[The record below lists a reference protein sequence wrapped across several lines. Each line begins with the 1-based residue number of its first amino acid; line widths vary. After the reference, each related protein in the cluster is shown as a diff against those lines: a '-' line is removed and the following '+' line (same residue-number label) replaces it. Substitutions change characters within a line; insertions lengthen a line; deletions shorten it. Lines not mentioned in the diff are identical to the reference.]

1 MLCRLYPSRQESVYL
16 SVETSSRESY
26 SSISNNDQQAT
37 LIEQQQTSSLQQIIS
52 QSLTADAVDWDI
64 APTPPSIFYNK
75 DKPAQALITQDKT
88 VNPVIT
94 TPVLSDEVM
103 WTPAKSSVSIT
114 VAPEVSS
121 QIGFLVSQISLP
133 NTETGVNTVQDQVAK
148 RIVNAIVSSRESSLG
163 VQTASATTTDAVSI
177 TALMSPKPVVSLDG
191 IDPPSLDILPSTI
204 RCSIRSDQVRQ
215 ARFQNE
221 LRKVQYMADHFWHRW
236 RLKYINAMQ
245 PAALAI
251 FVVKPVVRPHK
262 NGKCLL

>member
-1 MLCRLYPSRQESVYL
+1 MESEMAKRKLQLELEAADAKEKATREALGARARRREGKTREGNTAYHPGAPSSNLEQPTQVGASAIKE
-16 SVETSSRESY
+16 SSRRIISRWNEMTKKATSQMNMAPTTTATPPPDNEA
-26 SSISNNDQQAT
+26 SASNLTQASTRVSPEVTPDVTVSNSTQPSFEAEISNNDQQAT

-148 RIVNAIVSSRESSLG
+148 RIVNAIGYV
-163 VQTASATTTDAVSI
+163 
-177 TALMSPKPVVSLDG
+177 
-191 IDPPSLDILPSTI
+191 
-204 RCSIRSDQVRQ
+204 
-215 ARFQNE
+215 
-221 LRKVQYMADHFWHRW
+221 
-236 RLKYINAMQ
+236 
-245 PAALAI
+245 
-251 FVVKPVVRPHK
+251 
-262 NGKCLL
+262 